1 MKYILIDDDPIINLV
16 HKRTIQKVEDTAAI
30 DIFIS
35 GIKALEYFKA
45 SESIPQIVFL
55 DINMPEMNGFEFL
68 DELLKNKTIK
78 KEGLSIYIL
87 TSSLNNKDRETAKR
101 YPILKGYLSK
111 PLNVEA
117 MLNLKGQFS
126 DPKA

>member
-1 MKYILIDDDPIINLV
+1 
-16 HKRTIQKVEDTAAI
+16 
-30 DIFIS
+30 
-35 GIKALEYFKA
+35 
-45 SESIPQIVFL
+45 
-55 DINMPEMNGFEFL
+55 MPEMNGFEFL

-111 PLNVEA
+111 PLNVET
-117 MLNLKGQFS
+117 MLNLKGQFTE
-126 DPKA
+126 PIG

>member
-16 HKRTIQKVEDTAAI
+16 HRRVIQKVEDAAPI
-30 DIFIS
+30 EIFIS
-35 GIKALEYFKA
+35 GIKALEYFKT
-45 SESIPQIVFL
+45 SESVPQIVFL

-68 DELLKNKTIK
+68 DELIKNKNIK
-78 KEGLSIYIL
+78 KVGLSIYIL

-101 YPILKGYLSK
+101 YAILKGYLGK

-117 MLNLKGQFS
+117 MVQLKEQFS
-126 DPKA
+126 EPIG

>member
-16 HKRTIQKVEDTAAI
+16 HKRILQKAAEAAPI
-30 DIFIS
+30 ETFIS
-35 GIKALEYFKA
+35 GVKALEYFKT

-68 DELLKNKTIK
+68 DELQKDKNIN
-78 KEGLSIYIL
+78 KEGLSIYIV

-101 YPILKGYLSK
+101 YPILKGYLGK

-117 MLNLKGQFS
+117 VVNLKGQCS
-126 DPKA
+126 EPIG